1 METRIG
7 AAPTLVY
14 PESDGEPM
22 AESGKHV
29 RLLLD
34 IIETIDRHFQDI
46 PDVHVGGNMF
56 LYYEEGNPRKVIS
69 PDVFMVRG
77 VGKKDLRTYKTWEQQ
92 PYLDF
97 VLKLASPST
106 YTKDF
111 NEKKA
116 IYEQI
121 LRVKEYCIYDPYHEI
136 DPSFV
141 GFRLVGDVYEEIA
154 FVEGRLPCETLGL
167 ELGERDGVL
176 RLYDPVTE
184 TWVGP
189 SREHV
194 DEAKAR
200 AAEAETYAREAE
212 TYAREAEN
220 RASEAET
227 YAREAENRVSEA
239 ETYARE
245 AENRASEAENR
256 VSEEARARRE
266 AEAELEKLRAAL
278 QRLQSSE

>member
-1 METRIG
+1 MRKRIG

-14 PESDGEPM
+14 PDSDGEPM

-29 RLLLD
+29 RTLLD
-34 IIETIDRHFQDI
+34 MIDAIDQFFRDV

-77 VGKKDLRTYKTWEQQ
+77 VSKKDLRTYKTWEQQ

-97 VLKLASPST
+97 VLELASPST

-136 DPSFV
+136 DPSFI
-141 GFRLVGDVYEEIA
+141 GFRLVGDAYEEIA

-176 RLYDPVTE
+176 RLYDPVKGM
-184 TWVGP
+184 WFGP
-189 SREHV
+189 GREHT
-194 DEAKAR
+194 
-200 AAEAETYAREAE
+200 AEAEARAFEEAH
-212 TYAREAEN
+212 ARQKAEV
-220 RASEAET
+220 RASEAE
-227 YAREAENRVSEA
+227 V
-239 ETYARE
+239 
-245 AENRASEAENR
+245 RASEET
-256 VSEEARARRE
+256 RARRE

-278 QRLQSSE
+278 HRLETTE

>member
-1 METRIG
+1 MQEKIR

-22 AESGKHV
+22 AETPKHQQV
-29 RLLLD
+29 MIDCMD
-34 IIETIDRHFQDI
+34 ILRSHFRGFV
-46 PDVHVGGNMF
+46 DVYIAGNMF
-56 LYYEEGNPRKVIS
+56 LYYEEGNPRKSVS

-77 VGKKDLRTYKTWEQQ
+77 LSKKDLRTYKTWEQ
-92 PYLDF
+92 PSTLDF
-97 VLKLASPST
+97 VLEVASPST

-121 LRVKEYCIYDPYHEI
+121 LRVKEYCIYDPYGEI

-141 GFRLVGDVYEEIA
+141 GFRLVGDTYQEIA

-184 TWVGP
+184 TWLGTSP
-189 SREHV
+189 ERV
-194 DEAKAR
+194 DEANA
-200 AAEAETYAREAE
+200 
-212 TYAREAEN
+212 

-227 YAREAENRVSEA
+227 
-239 ETYARE
+239 
-245 AENRASEAENR
+245 RASE
-256 VSEEARARRE
+256 EALARQE
-266 AEAELEKLRAAL
+266 AESRAQHAETELAKLRAAL
-278 QRLQSSE
+278 ERLEANK

>member
-1 METRIG
+1 MENRIG

-22 AESGKHV
+22 AESGRHV
-29 RLLLD
+29 KTLLD
-34 IIETIDRHFQDI
+34 MIDAIDLHFRDV
-46 PDVHVGGNMF
+46 PDVHVCGNMF

-77 VGKKDLRTYKTWEQQ
+77 VSKKDLRTYKTWEQQ

-97 VLKLASPST
+97 VLELASPST

-136 DPSFV
+136 EPYFV
-141 GFRLVGDVYEEIA
+141 GFRLVEGVYEEIA
-154 FVEGRLPCETLGL
+154 FVEGRLPFETLGL

-176 RLYDPVTE
+176 RLYDPVE
-184 TWVGP
+184 GVWFGP
-189 SREHV
+189 GREH
-194 DEAKAR
+194 
-200 AAEAETYAREAE
+200 
-212 TYAREAEN
+212 
-220 RASEAET
+220 AS
-227 YAREAENRVSEA
+227 
-239 ETYARE
+239 E

-256 VSEEARARRE
+256 ASEAENRASEEARARRE
-266 AEAELEKLRAAL
+266 AETELEKLRAAL
-278 QRLQSSE
+278 EQLQSSE

>member
-1 METRIG
+1 MEKRIG
-7 AAPTLVY
+7 SAPTLVY

-22 AESGKHV
+22 AESGRHV

-34 IIETIDRHFQDI
+34 MIEMIDWHFRDA
-46 PDVHVGGNMF
+46 PDVHVCGNMF

-77 VGKKDLRTYKTWEQQ
+77 VSKKDLRTYKTWEQQ

-97 VLKLASPST
+97 VLELASPST
-106 YTKDF
+106 YAKDF

-141 GFRLVGDVYEEIA
+141 GFRLVGDTYQEIA
-154 FVEGRLPCETLGL
+154 FVEGRLPSETLGL

-176 RLYDPVTE
+176 RLYDPVTG
-184 TWVGP
+184 TWFGP
-189 SREHV
+189 GREH
-194 DEAKAR
+194 
-200 AAEAETYAREAE
+200 
-212 TYAREAEN
+212 
-220 RASEAET
+220 ASEAET
-227 YAREAENRVSEA
+227 RASEEARARQEA
-239 ETYARE
+239 ETRASE

-256 VSEEARARRE
+256 ASEEARARRE
-266 AEAELEKLRAAL
+266 AEVELEKLRAAL
-278 QRLQSSE
+278 RR

>member
-1 METRIG
+1 MEKRIG
-7 AAPTLVY
+7 SAPTLVY

-34 IIETIDRHFQDI
+34 MIETISWLFRNV
-46 PDVHVGGNMF
+46 PDVHVCGNMF

-77 VGKKDLRTYKTWEQQ
+77 VSKKDLRTYKTWEQQ

-97 VLKLASPST
+97 VLELASPST

-136 DPSFV
+136 EPYFV
-141 GFRLVGDVYEEIA
+141 GFRLVEGVYEEIA
-154 FVEGRLPCETLGL
+154 FVDGRLPFETLGL

-176 RLYDPVTE
+176 RLYDPVKRV
-184 TWVGP
+184 WFGP
-189 SREHV
+189 GREH
-194 DEAKAR
+194 
-200 AAEAETYAREAE
+200 
-212 TYAREAEN
+212 
-220 RASEAET
+220 ASEAE
-227 YAREAENRVSEA
+227 A
-239 ETYARE
+239 
-245 AENRASEAENR
+245 RASEAENR
-256 VSEEARARRE
+256 ASEEARARRE

-278 QRLQSSE
+278 ERLQSSE

>member
-1 METRIG
+1 MKKRIG
-7 AAPTLVY
+7 SAPTLVY

-22 AESGKHV
+22 AESPKHQQV
-29 RLLLD
+29 MIDCMD
-34 IIETIDRHFQDI
+34 ILRSHFRGFV
-46 PDVHVGGNMF
+46 DVYIAGNML
-56 LYYEEGNPRKVIS
+56 LYYEEGNPRKSVS

-77 VGKKDLRTYKTWEQQ
+77 LSKKDLRTYKTWEQ
-92 PYLDF
+92 PSTLDF
-97 VLKLASPST
+97 VLEVASPST
-106 YTKDF
+106 YAKDF

-141 GFRLVGDVYEEIA
+141 GFRLVGDAYEEIA
-154 FVEGRLPCETLGL
+154 FVEGRLPCETLSL

-184 TWVGP
+184 MWLGTSP
-189 SREHV
+189 ERV
-194 DEAKAR
+194 DEANA
-200 AAEAETYAREAE
+200 
-212 TYAREAEN
+212 

-227 YAREAENRVSEA
+227 
-239 ETYARE
+239 
-245 AENRASEAENR
+245 R

-266 AEAELEKLRAAL
+266 AEAELEKLRAVL
-278 QRLQSSE
+278 QRLQNSE

>member
-1 METRIG
+1 MPEKIHI
-7 AAPTLVY
+7 APTLVY

-22 AESGKHV
+22 AETPKHQQV
-29 RLLLD
+29 MIDCMD
-34 IIETIDRHFQDI
+34 ILRNHFRRFA
-46 PDVHVGGNMF
+46 DVYIAGNML
-56 LYYEEGNPRKVIS
+56 LYYEEGNPRKSVS

-77 VGKKDLRTYKTWEQQ
+77 LSKKELRTYKTWEQ
-92 PYLDF
+92 PPTLDF
-97 VLKLASPST
+97 VLEVASPST
-106 YTKDF
+106 YAKDF

-141 GFRLVGDVYEEIA
+141 GFRLVGDAYEEIA

-184 TWVGP
+184 TWLRTSP
-189 SREHV
+189 ERV
-194 DEAKAR
+194 DEANA
-200 AAEAETYAREAE
+200 
-212 TYAREAEN
+212 

-227 YAREAENRVSEA
+227 YARETENRIL
-239 ETYARE
+239 
-245 AENRASEAENR
+245 
-256 VSEEARARRE
+256 EEARARRE

-278 QRLQSSE
+278 ERLQSSE